1 MHKREQLRR
10 VLLRGEKKIDINIFV
25 FSAYIHKIA
34 YVFTL
39 FCIVCL
45 FLFLTVF
52 PLPYPPIFANTHTHL
67 LSQWRK
73 RYFFLDYKA
82 LTYTHNVKKGQT
94 MVEETRPEDTSST
107 TLEID
112 HTTTAFTVDEK
123 NQPGV
128 FTLVHATYEF
138 TMRADSVDEVCVCVC
153 FVVLHEHVG
162 GGGGL
167 YINELTYV
175 VILVCI

>member
-1 MHKREQLRR
+1 MYLH
-10 VLLRGEKKIDINIFV
+10 FFF
-25 FSAYIHKIA
+25 FSN
-34 YVFTL
+34 
-39 FCIVCL
+39 VCL
-45 FLFLTVF
+45 FSFQLC
-52 PLPYPPIFANTHTHL
+52 PIFAK

-138 TMRADSVDEVCVCVC
+138 TMRADSVDEVRVCGC
-153 FVVLHEHVG
+153 GCGLFVFCPLNVSSSWWWWWWW
-162 GGGGL
+162 
-167 YINELTYV
+167 
-175 VILVCI
+175 